1 MQVSLREKDRLSK
14 PASERAEGEGETS
27 MARPAVLT
35 VADTIAKSFMLAV
48 ETRGDRPAIR
58 EKKFGVW
65 QPTSWRQW
73 LQISKEI
80 AYGLNAAGFRP
91 GDVASIMANAVPEWV
106 FADMGILCAG
116 GVSSGIYPTDAAAQV
131 EYLVND
137 SATRVIFAGD
147 EEQLDKILACRA
159 HCPTLQKIIV
169 FDMEGLSGFSD
180 PMVKSLAEF
189 TAMGRNHIDG
199 RAALWDE
206 MVASRGAGDL
216 AILVYTSGTTG
227 PPKGAMHSNRGVT
240 HQMRHAND
248 FFPSTDREE
257 RLVFLPLCHVAERVG
272 GYYTS
277 LALGSVMNFAESP
290 ETVPD
295 NLREVQP
302 TVFLAVP
309 RIWEKF
315 YSVVTIAI
323 KDATAFQKW
332 MYKRALAV
340 GNRRRDHGLEGTPP
354 PASLRLANRLAYWLV
369 FRNIRRM
376 LGLDRCRIA
385 FTGAAP
391 IAPDLIRWYLALGID
406 MREVYGQTEN
416 CGVATLMPADRVKLG
431 SVGKAA
437 PWGEVAISPQG
448 EILIRGDFLF
458 MGYLNQPE
466 KTAETID
473 ARGWLPTGDVGSIDN
488 EGFVKIT
495 DRMKD
500 IIITSGGKNITPSEI
515 ENQLKFSPY
524 VSDAVVIGDKRPYLT
539 CLIMIDQEN
548 VEKYAQDHDIPF
560 TNYASLCRAPE
571 IQDLILRE
579 IEAVNVNFARVE
591 TIKKFFLIERQL
603 TPEDEELTPTM
614 KLKRNFVNKRYATEI
629 DAMYGGE
636 RAVA

>member
-1 MQVSLREKDRLSK
+1 
-14 PASERAEGEGETS
+14 

-35 VADTIAKSFMLAV
+35 VADTIAKSFLKSV

-58 EKKFGVW
+58 EKKFGIW
-65 QPTSWRQW
+65 QPTSWREW
-73 LQISKEI
+73 LQISKDI
-80 AYGLNAAGFRP
+80 AFGLHASGFRP
-91 GDVASIMANAVPEWV
+91 GDVASIIANAVPEWV

-116 GVSSGIYPTDAAAQV
+116 GVSSGIYPTDSSVQV
-131 EYLVND
+131 EYLIND
-137 SATRVIFAGD
+137 SSTKVIFAED
-147 EEQLDKILACRA
+147 EEQLDKILSCRSR
-159 HCPTLQKIIV
+159 CPTLQKIVV
-169 FDMEGLSGFSD
+169 FDMEGLSGFTD
-180 PMVKSLAEF
+180 PMVLSLAEF
-189 TAMGRNHIDG
+189 TALGRNHEQG
-199 RAALWDE
+199 NEALWDE
-206 MVASRGAGDL
+206 MIESRSAGDL
-216 AILVYTSGTTG
+216 AVLVYTSGTTG
-227 PPKGAMHSNRGVT
+227 PPKGAMHSNRSVT

-248 FFPSTDREE
+248 LFPSTDNEE

-272 GYYTS
+272 GYYVS

-302 TVFLAVP
+302 TAFLAVP
-309 RIWEKF
+309 RVWEKF
-315 YSVVTIAI
+315 YSGITIAL
-323 KDATAFQKW
+323 KDATNFQKW
-332 MYKRALAV
+332 MYRNALAI
-340 GNRRRDHGLEGTPP
+340 GNRMTEYRLQGDTPP
-354 PASLRLANRLAYWLV
+354 LSLRLANSAAYYLV

-376 LGLDRCRIA
+376 LGLDRCRLA

-416 CGVATLMPADRVKLG
+416 CGVATVMPPDRIKLG

-448 EILIRGDFLF
+448 EILIKGDFLF

-473 ARGWLPTGDVGSIDN
+473 AKGWLHTGDVGSIDN
-488 EGFVKIT
+488 EGFVRIT

-560 TNYASLCRAPE
+560 TNYASLCRAAE
-571 IQDLILRE
+571 IQDLIQRE

-591 TIKKFFLIERQL
+591 TIKKFYLIERQL

-614 KLKRNFVNKRYATEI
+614 KLKRSFVNKRYAAEI
-629 DAMYGGE
+629 NAMYGE

>member
-1 MQVSLREKDRLSK
+1 
-14 PASERAEGEGETS
+14 

-35 VADTIAKSFMLAV
+35 VADTIAKSFLKSV

-58 EKKFGVW
+58 EKKFGIW
-65 QPTSWRQW
+65 QPTSWREW
-73 LQISKEI
+73 LQISKDI
-80 AYGLNAAGFRP
+80 AFGLHASGFRP
-91 GDVASIMANAVPEWV
+91 GDVASIIANAVPEWV
-106 FADMGILCAG
+106 YADMGILCAG
-116 GVSSGIYPTDAAAQV
+116 GVSSGIYPTDSSSQV
-131 EYLVND
+131 EYLIND
-137 SATRVIFAGD
+137 SSTKVIFAED
-147 EEQLDKILACRA
+147 EEQLDKILSCRSR
-159 HCPTLQKIIV
+159 CPTLQKIVV
-169 FDMEGLSGFSD
+169 FDMEGLSGFTD
-180 PMVKSLAEF
+180 PMVLSLAEF
-189 TAMGRNHIDG
+189 TALGRNHEQG
-199 RAALWDE
+199 NEALWDE
-206 MVASRGAGDL
+206 MIGSRSAGDL
-216 AILVYTSGTTG
+216 AVLVYTSGTTG
-227 PPKGAMHSNRGVT
+227 PPKGAMHSNRSVT

-248 FFPSTDREE
+248 LFPSTDNEE

-272 GYYTS
+272 GYYVS

-302 TVFLAVP
+302 TAFLAVP
-309 RIWEKF
+309 RVWEKF
-315 YSVVTIAI
+315 YSGITIAL
-323 KDATAFQKW
+323 KDATNFQKW
-332 MYKRALAV
+332 MYRNALAI
-340 GNRRRDHGLEGTPP
+340 GNRMTEYRLQGDTPP
-354 PASLRLANRLAYWLV
+354 LSLRLANSAAYYLV

-376 LGLDRCRIA
+376 LGLDRCRLA

-391 IAPDLIRWYLALGID
+391 IAPDLIRWYLALGLD

-416 CGVATLMPADRVKLG
+416 CGVATVMPPDRIKLG

-473 ARGWLPTGDVGSIDN
+473 AKGWLHTGDVGSIDN
-488 EGFVKIT
+488 EGFVRIT

-539 CLIMIDQEN
+539 CLVMIDQEN
-548 VEKYAQDHDIPF
+548 VEKFAQDHDIPF

-571 IQDLILRE
+571 IQDLIQRE

-591 TIKKFFLIERQL
+591 TIKKFYLIERQL

-614 KLKRNFVNKRYATEI
+614 KLKRSFVNKRYAAEI
-629 DAMYGGE
+629 NAMYGE

>member
-1 MQVSLREKDRLSK
+1 MV
-14 PASERAEGEGETS
+14 
-27 MARPAVLT
+27 RPAVLT
-35 VADTIAKSFMLAV
+35 VADTIAKSFLRAA

-58 EKKFGVW
+58 EKKFGIW
-65 QPTSWRQW
+65 QPTSWREW
-73 LQISKEI
+73 LEISKEV
-80 AYGLNAAGFRP
+80 AYALRAIGFRP
-91 GDVASIMANAVPEWV
+91 GDVASIIANAVPEWV
-106 FADMGILCAG
+106 HADMGILCAG
-116 GVSSGIYPTDAAAQV
+116 GVSSGIYPTDASSQV
-131 EYLVND
+131 EYLIND
-137 SATRVIFAGD
+137 SATKVIFAED

-159 HCPTLQKIIV
+159 RCASLQKIIV

-180 PMVKSLAEF
+180 DMVMSLDEF
-189 TAMGRNHIDG
+189 RALGRNHMVG
-199 RAALWDE
+199 REALWQE
-206 MVASRGAGDL
+206 MIDSRSAGDL

-227 PPKGAMHSNRGVT
+227 PPKGAMHANRSVT

-248 FFPSTDREE
+248 FIPAQEDEDR
-257 RLVFLPLCHVAERVG
+257 LIFLPLCHVAERIG
-272 GYYTS
+272 GYYIS
-277 LALGSVMNFAESP
+277 VALGSVMNFAESP

-315 YSVVTIAI
+315 YSAITIAL
-323 KDATAFQKW
+323 KDATPLQQW
-332 MYKRALAV
+332 VYRRAIDIGYRMV
-340 GNRRRDHGLEGTPP
+340 DCRLEGRTPP
-354 PASLRLANRLAYWLV
+354 LSLRIANRLAYRAA

-376 LGLDRCRIA
+376 IGLDRCRIA

-391 IAPDLIRWYLALGID
+391 IAPELIRWFLALGID
-406 MREVYGQTEN
+406 MHEVYGQTEN
-416 CGVATLMPADRVKLG
+416 CGVATMMPTERIKLG
-431 SVGKAA
+431 SVGTAV
-437 PWGEVAISPQG
+437 PWGEVTLSPDG

-473 ARGWLPTGDVGSIDN
+473 SRGWLHTGDVGTIDN
-488 EGFVKIT
+488 EGFVRIT

-524 VSDAVVIGDKRPYLT
+524 ISDAVVIGDKRPYLT

-548 VEKYAQDHDIPF
+548 VEKFAQDHDIPF
-560 TNYASLCRAPE
+560 TNYASLCRAME
-571 IQDLILRE
+571 IQDLIGRE
-579 IEAVNVNFARVE
+579 IEQVNGNFARVE
-591 TIKKFFLIERQL
+591 TIKKFYLIERQL

-614 KLKRNFVNKRYATEI
+614 KLKRGFVNKRYAAEI
-629 DAMYGGE
+629 EAMYRE

>member
-1 MQVSLREKDRLSK
+1 
-14 PASERAEGEGETS
+14 
-27 MARPAVLT
+27 MAKPAVLT
-35 VADTIAKSFMLAV
+35 VADTIAKSFLLAV

-58 EKKFGVW
+58 EKTFGIW

-80 AYGLNAAGFRP
+80 AYALHATGFRP
-91 GDVASIMANAVPEWV
+91 GDVASIIANAVPEWV

-116 GVSSGIYPTDAAAQV
+116 GVSSGIYPTDPASQV

-137 SATRVIFAGD
+137 SATRVIFAED
-147 EEQLDKILACRA
+147 EEQLDKILSCRA
-159 HCPTLQKIIV
+159 RCPSLQKIVV
-169 FDMEGLSGFSD
+169 FDMEGLGGFVD
-180 PMVKSLAEF
+180 PMVMSLAEF
-189 TAMGRNHIDG
+189 TAFGRNHIND
-199 RAALWDE
+199 REALWE
-206 MVASRGAGDL
+206 AMIASRGTDDL

-248 FFPSTDREE
+248 LFPSTDDEE
-257 RLVFLPLCHVAERVG
+257 RLVFLPLCHVAERIG
-272 GYYTS
+272 GYYIS

-302 TVFLAVP
+302 TAFLAVP

-315 YSVVTIAI
+315 YSGITIAL
-323 KDATAFQKW
+323 KDATPFQNW
-332 MYKRALAV
+332 MYRHALAA
-340 GNRRRDHGLEGTPP
+340 GHCMNHGRPEGEAPP
-354 PASLRLANRLAYWLV
+354 LALRLANRAASRLV
-369 FRNIRRM
+369 FRNIRRI
-376 LGLDRCRIA
+376 LGLDRCRLA
-385 FTGAAP
+385 LTGAAP
-391 IAPDLIRWYLALGID
+391 IAPELIRWYLALGID

-416 CGVATLMPADRVKLG
+416 CGVATLMPADRIKLG
-431 SVGKAA
+431 SVGKAV
-437 PWGEVAISPQG
+437 PWGEVGISPQG

-466 KTAETID
+466 KTAAPID
-473 ARGWLPTGDVGSIDN
+473 ARGWLHTGDVGSMDN

-524 VSDAVVIGDKRPYLT
+524 ISDAVVIGDKPPYLT
-539 CLIMIDQEN
+539 CLGMIDQEN
-548 VEKYAQDHDIPF
+548 VEKFAQDQDIPF
-560 TNYASLCRAPE
+560 TNYASLCRAAA
-571 IQDLILRE
+571 IQDLIQRE

-591 TIKKFFLIERQL
+591 TIKKFYLIERQL
-603 TPEDEELTPTM
+603 TPEDEELRPTM
-614 KLKRNFVNKRYATEI
+614 QLKRSFVNKRYATEI

>member
-1 MQVSLREKDRLSK
+1 
-14 PASERAEGEGETS
+14 
-27 MARPAVLT
+27 MAGRAVLT
-35 VADTIAKSFMLAV
+35 VGDTIAKSFLLAV
-48 ETRGDRPAIR
+48 ETRGDKAAIR
-58 EKKFGVW
+58 EKKFGIW

-73 LQISKEI
+73 LSISRDI
-80 AYGLNAAGFRP
+80 AYALHAVGFRP
-91 GDVASIMANAVPEWV
+91 GEVASIIANAVPEWV

-116 GVSSGIYPTDAAAQV
+116 GVSSGIYPTDSPAQV

-137 SATRVIFAGD
+137 SSTKVIFAED

-159 HCPTLQKIIV
+159 RCPTLQRIVV

-180 PMVKSLAEF
+180 PMVMSLAEF
-189 TAMGRNHIDG
+189 MALGRNATQG
-199 RAALWDE
+199 REALWEE
-206 MVASRGAGDL
+206 MIASRTAGDL

-227 PPKGAMHSNRGVT
+227 PPKGAMHANRGVT

-248 FFPSTDREE
+248 LFPSTDSEE
-257 RLVFLPLCHVAERVG
+257 RLVFLPLCHVAERIG
-272 GYYTS
+272 GYYVS

-302 TVFLAVP
+302 TAFLAVP

-315 YSVVTIAI
+315 YSSVTIAL
-323 KDATAFQKW
+323 KDATPFQNW
-332 MYKRALAV
+332 MYRKALAI
-340 GNRRRDHGLEGTPP
+340 GARMTDCRLDGRTPSL
-354 PASLRLANRLAYWLV
+354 SLRIVDRAAYWLV
-369 FRNIRRM
+369 FRNIRRV
-376 LGLDRCRIA
+376 LGLDRCRLA

-391 IAPDLIRWYLALGID
+391 IAPDLIRWYLALGLD

-416 CGVATLMPADRVKLG
+416 CGVATMMPSDRIKLG
-431 SVGKAA
+431 TVGKSV
-437 PWGEVAISPQG
+437 PWGEVGLSREG

-466 KTAETID
+466 RTAETID
-473 ARGWLPTGDVGSIDN
+473 AKGWLHTGDVGSIDN

-539 CLIMIDQEN
+539 CLVMIDQEN
-548 VEKYAQDHDIPF
+548 VEKFAQDNDIPF
-560 TNYASLCRAPE
+560 TNYASLCRAAE
-571 IQDLILRE
+571 VQDLIWRE
-579 IEAVNVNFARVE
+579 IEAVNANFARVE
-591 TIKKFFLIERQL
+591 TIKKFYLIERQL

-614 KLKRNFVNKRYATEI
+614 KLKRSFVNKRYATEI
-629 DAMYGGE
+629 DAMYGV

>member
-1 MQVSLREKDRLSK
+1 
-14 PASERAEGEGETS
+14 
-27 MARPAVLT
+27 MARAAVLT
-35 VADTIAKSFMLAV
+35 VANTIANSFMLAV

-58 EKKFGVW
+58 EKKFGIW
-65 QPTSWRQW
+65 HPTSWRQW
-73 LQISKEI
+73 QQISKEI
-80 AYGLNAAGFRP
+80 AYGLHAIGFRP
-91 GDVASIMANAVPEWV
+91 GDVASIIANAVPEWV

-116 GVSSGIYPTDAAAQV
+116 GVSSGIYPTDSASQV

-137 SATRVIFAGD
+137 STTRVIFAED
-147 EEQLDKILACRA
+147 EEQLDKILSCRA
-159 HCPTLQKIIV
+159 RCPSLQKIVI
-169 FDMEGLSGFSD
+169 FDMEGLNGFSD
-180 PMVKSLAEF
+180 PMVMSLAEF
-189 TAMGRNHIDG
+189 TALGRNHIQG
-199 RAALWDE
+199 REALWGE

-227 PPKGAMHSNRGVT
+227 PPKGAMHSNRSVT

-248 FFPSTDREE
+248 LFPSTDNEE
-257 RLVFLPLCHVAERVG
+257 RLVFLPLCHVAERIG
-272 GYYTS
+272 GYYVS

-302 TVFLAVP
+302 TAFLAVP
-309 RIWEKF
+309 RVWEKF
-315 YSVVTIAI
+315 YSGITIAL
-323 KDATAFQKW
+323 KDATAFQNW
-332 MYKRALAV
+332 MYRNALAI
-340 GNRRRDHGLEGTPP
+340 GNRVTEYKLQGDTPP
-354 PASLRLANRLAYWLV
+354 LPLRLANSAAYFLV

-376 LGLDRCRIA
+376 LGLDRCRLA

-416 CGVATLMPADRVKLG
+416 CGVATVMPPERIKLG

-473 ARGWLPTGDVGSIDN
+473 AKGWLHTGDVGSIDN

-500 IIITSGGKNITPSEI
+500 IIITSGGKNVTPSEI

-539 CLIMIDQEN
+539 CLLMIDQEN
-548 VEKYAQDHDIPF
+548 VEKFAQDHDIPF

-571 IQDLILRE
+571 IQDLIHRE

-591 TIKKFFLIERQL
+591 TIKKFYLIERQL

-614 KLKRNFVNKRYATEI
+614 KLKRSFVNKRYTAEI
-629 DAMYGGE
+629 DAMYRD

>member
-1 MQVSLREKDRLSK
+1 
-14 PASERAEGEGETS
+14 

-35 VADTIAKSFMLAV
+35 VADTIAKSFLLAV
-48 ETRGDRPAIR
+48 ETRGDKPAIR
-58 EKKFGVW
+58 EKRFGIW
-65 QPTSWRQW
+65 QPTSWREW
-73 LQISKEI
+73 LQISKDV
-80 AYGLNAAGFRP
+80 AYALHAIGFRP

-116 GVSSGIYPTDAAAQV
+116 GVSSGIYPTDSAAQV

-137 SATRVIFAGD
+137 SRTRVIFVED
-147 EEQLDKILACRA
+147 EEQLDKALACRSR
-159 HCPTLQKIIV
+159 CPTLERIVV
-169 FDMEGLSGFSD
+169 FDMEGLSAFSD
-180 PMVKSLAEF
+180 PMVLSLAEF
-189 TAMGRNHIDG
+189 SALGRNHAQG
-199 RAALWDE
+199 REALWEE
-206 MVASRGAGDL
+206 MVASRSSNDL

-227 PPKGAMHSNRGVT
+227 PPKGAMHANRSVV

-248 FFPSTDREE
+248 FIPASDSEE

-315 YSVVTIAI
+315 YSGVAIAL
-323 KDATAFQKW
+323 KDATSFQNW
-332 MYKRALAV
+332 MYKQALAI
-340 GNRRRDHGLEGTPP
+340 GNRMTDYRLEGRTPP
-354 PASLRLANRLAYWLV
+354 VWLRLADRAAYWLV

-376 LGLDRCRIA
+376 IGLDRCHVA

-391 IAPDLIRWYLALGID
+391 IAPDLIRWYLALGLD

-416 CGVATLMPADRVKLG
+416 CGVATLMPSDQIKLG
-431 SVGKAA
+431 SVGKAV
-437 PWGEVAISPQG
+437 PWGEVKLSPQG
-448 EILIRGDFLF
+448 EILLKGDFLF
-458 MGYLNQPE
+458 DGYLNQPE

-473 ARGWLPTGDVGSIDN
+473 AAGWLHTGDVGTLDN
-488 EGFVKIT
+488 QGFVKIT

-500 IIITSGGKNITPSEI
+500 IIITAGGKNVTPSEI

-539 CLIMIDQEN
+539 CLVMIDHEN
-548 VEKYAQDHDIPF
+548 VEKFAQDHNIPF
-560 TNYASLCRAPE
+560 TNYASLCRAAE
-571 IQDLILRE
+571 IQDLIWRE
-579 IEAVNVNFARVE
+579 IEVVNANFARVE
-591 TIKKFFLIERQL
+591 TIKKFMLIERQL

-614 KLKRNFVNKRYATEI
+614 KLKRNFVNKRYAGEI
-629 DAMYGGE
+629 DAMYGA

>member
-1 MQVSLREKDRLSK
+1 
-14 PASERAEGEGETS
+14 

-35 VADTIAKSFMLAV
+35 VADTIARSFLKSV
-48 ETRGDRPAIR
+48 EIRGDRPAIR
-58 EKKFGVW
+58 EKKFGIW
-65 QPTSWRQW
+65 QPTSWREW
-73 LQISKEI
+73 LQISKDI
-80 AYGLNAAGFRP
+80 AYGLQASGFRP
-91 GDVASIMANAVPEWV
+91 GDVASIIANAVPEWV
-106 FADMGILCAG
+106 YADMGILCAG
-116 GVSSGIYPTDAAAQV
+116 GVSSGIYPTDSSAQV
-131 EYLVND
+131 EYLIND
-137 SATRVIFAGD
+137 SSTKVIFAED
-147 EEQLDKILACRA
+147 EEQLDKILSCRSR
-159 HCPTLQKIIV
+159 CPTLQKIVV
-169 FDMEGLSGFSD
+169 FDMEGLAAFSD
-180 PMVKSLAEF
+180 PMVLSLAEF
-189 TAMGRNHIDG
+189 MALGRNHAQG
-199 RAALWDE
+199 KEALWDE
-206 MVASRGAGDL
+206 MIGSRTADDL

-227 PPKGAMHSNRGVT
+227 PPKGAMHSNRSVT

-248 FFPSTDREE
+248 LFPSTDNEE

-272 GYYTS
+272 GYYIS

-302 TVFLAVP
+302 TAFLAVP

-315 YSVVTIAI
+315 YSGITIAL
-323 KDATAFQKW
+323 KDATTFQNW
-332 MYKRALAV
+332 MYRKALAI
-340 GNRRRDHGLEGTPP
+340 GNRMTEYKLQGDTPP
-354 PASLRLANRLAYWLV
+354 LSLRIANRAAYWLV

-376 LGLDRCRIA
+376 LGLDRCRLA

-391 IAPDLIRWYLALGID
+391 IAPDLIRWYLALGLD

-416 CGVATLMPADRVKLG
+416 CGVATIMPPDRIKLG

-473 ARGWLPTGDVGSIDN
+473 AKGWLHTGDVGSMDN
-488 EGFVKIT
+488 EGFVRIT

-539 CLIMIDQEN
+539 CLVMIDQEN

-560 TNYASLCRAPE
+560 TNYASLCRAAE
-571 IQDLILRE
+571 IQDLIQRE

-591 TIKKFFLIERQL
+591 TIKKFYLIERQL

-614 KLKRNFVNKRYATEI
+614 KLKRSFVNKRYAAEI
-629 DAMYGGE
+629 NAMYGE

>member
-1 MQVSLREKDRLSK
+1 
-14 PASERAEGEGETS
+14 
-27 MARPAVLT
+27 MARAAVLT
-35 VADTIAKSFMLAV
+35 VADTIANSFMLAV

-58 EKKFGVW
+58 EKKFGIW
-65 QPTSWRQW
+65 HPTSWRQW
-73 LQISKEI
+73 QQISKEI
-80 AYGLNAAGFRP
+80 AYGLHAIGFRP
-91 GDVASIMANAVPEWV
+91 GDVASIIANAVPEWV

-116 GVSSGIYPTDAAAQV
+116 GVSSGIYPTDSASQV

-137 SATRVIFAGD
+137 SATRVIFAED
-147 EEQLDKILACRA
+147 EEQLDKILSCRA
-159 HCPTLQKIIV
+159 RCPSLQKIVI
-169 FDMEGLSGFSD
+169 FDMEGLNGFSD
-180 PMVKSLAEF
+180 PMVMSLAEF
-189 TAMGRNHIDG
+189 TALGRNHIQG
-199 RAALWDE
+199 REALWGE

-248 FFPSTDREE
+248 LFPSTDSEE
-257 RLVFLPLCHVAERVG
+257 RLVFLPLCHVAERIG
-272 GYYTS
+272 GYYIS

-302 TVFLAVP
+302 TAFLAVP

-315 YSVVTIAI
+315 YSGVTIAL
-323 KDATAFQKW
+323 KDATPLQNW
-332 MYKRALAV
+332 MYRHAL
-340 GNRRRDHGLEGTPP
+340 GIGYRMTDCKLDGETPSL
-354 PASLRLANRLAYWLV
+354 SLRLVNRAAYWLV

-376 LGLDRCRIA
+376 LGLDRCRLA

-391 IAPDLIRWYLALGID
+391 IAPDLIRWYLALGLD
-406 MREVYGQTEN
+406 MRE
-416 CGVATLMPADRVKLG
+416 
-431 SVGKAA
+431 
-437 PWGEVAISPQG
+437 WGEVRISPEG

-473 ARGWLPTGDVGSIDN
+473 ARGWLHTGDVGSIDN
-488 EGFVKIT
+488 EGFVRIT

-524 VSDAVVIGDKRPYLT
+524 ISDTVVIGDKRPYLT
-539 CLIMIDQEN
+539 CLIMIDMEN
-548 VEKYAQDHDIPF
+548 VEKFAQDHDIPF
-560 TNYASLCRAPE
+560 TNYASLCRAAE
-571 IQDLILRE
+571 IQDLIQRE
-579 IEAVNVNFARVE
+579 IEAVNANFARVE

-614 KLKRNFVNKRYATEI
+614 KLKRNFVNKRYAIEI
-629 DAMYGGE
+629 EAMYGD